1 MISLFRKQRTA
12 GSLAVSLAM
21 HVALIAALFSIVW
34 RYPLGQLMGI
44 PDPPAKTEKLTFV
57 QLAPQATA
65 HSGRTTIP
73 EPGARPAALAP
84 PVVAPDELPP
94 PIPDSG
100 VARAAGGSGAGTD
113 VAGAGVA
120 TGVVPMPPDP
130 RIELAP
136 TRLQRAPATVIATVD
151 SIIEFTVGIVNDSMS
166 EYAARNKLPEWV
178 KKTKNGEWGLTPG
191 YIALGK
197 LKIPTA
203 LLALLPLNVGPSV
216 SPIEA
221 RRAAYIRRD
230 VQENAKR
237 SISEDEFRAAVKRI
251 RERKER
257 ERKEKQLAAD
267 GKPIPLTP

>member
-1 MISLFRKQRTA
+1 MMLLFRKQRST
-12 GSLAVSLAM
+12 GSLAISLAM
-21 HVALIAALFSIVW
+21 HVVLITALFSIVM

-44 PDPPAKTEKLTFV
+44 PEPPAKTERLTFV
-57 QLAPQATA
+57 QLAPQSTA

-73 EPGARPAALAP
+73 EPGARPVALAP
-84 PVVAPDELPP
+84 PAVVPDELPP
-94 PIPDSG
+94 PLPDSG

-113 VAGAGVA
+113 VAGAGAA

-136 TRLQRAPATVIATVD
+136 ARLQRAPATVIATVD
-151 SIIEFTVGIVNDSMS
+151 SLIEFTVGIVNDSMS
-166 EYAARNKLPEWV
+166 VYAARNKLPDWI
-178 KKTKNGEWGLTPG
+178 KKTKYGEWGLAPG

-203 LLALLPLNVGPSV
+203 LLALTVFNQPAAVGP
-216 SPIEA
+216 IET
-221 RRAAYIRRD
+221 RRNAYIRRD
-230 VQENAKR
+230 VQENAQR

-267 GKPIPLTP
+267 GKPIPVTP